1 MRWRMLEFIRTQ
13 RMRLLPLPE
22 QMLQQRERLI
32 GELEIQRQLER
43 HRDKEA
49 EVRERAA
56 A

>member
-1 MRWRMLEFIRTQ
+1 
-13 RMRLLPLPE
+13 
-22 QMLQQRERLI
+22 MLQQRERLI
-32 GELEIQRQLER
+32 GERGIQQLER